1 MSISEVERVVMRPRR
16 KVPEAKLKAV
26 EEICQLIK
34 NHKIV
39 GLVRMTGIPARIVQK
54 MRASLRG
61 KATIK
66 MVKKNLL
73 EIALRKL
80 SKEKPNITE
89 LMKYY
94 SVGNYALILTD
105 GDVFYLAKFLE
116 ENKMPA
122 PAKVGQIAPKD
133 VTIPEQNTG
142 LPPGPIIGE
151 FSAVALPTRIVKGQI
166 AILKDTVIIQKGEKI
181 ARHKVVVLARL
192 GILPFETGLTI
203 EAAYDDGVIFTEK
216 HLMMDVLG
224 LLSEA
229 CTQSQSLA
237 IVTNVVTPT
246 TLLPLLAKAQS
257 HIEALKQVII
267 ARKPEALIQIT
278 APMLLL
284 KGQNQALALATEA
297 NIVTKVNA
305 PLILLKAKNQVGALL
320 KKITEINPDI
330 LPESLEK
337 TVKEKEKKV
346 EKKEEVTEEDQEEKG
361 TGED

>member
-1 MSISEVERVVMRPRR
+1 MSMSKTKSVVLRPRR

-34 NHKIV
+34 KHKIV
-39 GLVRMTGIPARIVQK
+39 GLVRMSGIPGRIVQK
-54 MRASLRG
+54 MRATLRE

-73 EIALRKL
+73 QIALRKL
-80 SKEKPNITE
+80 SKEKPNISK
-89 LMKYY
+89 LMKHY

-105 GDVFYLAKFLE
+105 GDVFSLAKYLA

-151 FSAVALPTRIVKGQI
+151 FSSVGLPTRIVKGQI
-166 AILKDTVIIQKGEKI
+166 AILRDTEIIQKGEKI

-203 EAAYDDGVIFTEK
+203 EAAYDDGVIFAEK
-216 HLMMDVLG
+216 YLMMDVLS
-224 LLSEA
+224 LLNEA
-229 CTQSQSLA
+229 WTQSHSLA
-237 IVTNVVTPT
+237 IAANIVTPK
-246 TLLPLLAKAQS
+246 TLS
-257 HIEALKQVII
+257 S
-267 ARKPEALIQIT
+267 
-278 APMLLL
+278 LLL
-284 KGQNQALALATEA
+284 RAQDQALALAIET
-297 NIVTKVNA
+297 NTVTKTSA
-305 PLILLKAKNQVGALL
+305 PIILLKAKNQAGALL

-330 LPESLEK
+330 LLESLEE
-337 TVKEKEKKV
+337 TVEEKEKKV
-346 EKKEEVTEEDQEEKG
+346 KKKKEKVAEEDLEEEED
-361 TGED
+361 TGENLSSLLGQ